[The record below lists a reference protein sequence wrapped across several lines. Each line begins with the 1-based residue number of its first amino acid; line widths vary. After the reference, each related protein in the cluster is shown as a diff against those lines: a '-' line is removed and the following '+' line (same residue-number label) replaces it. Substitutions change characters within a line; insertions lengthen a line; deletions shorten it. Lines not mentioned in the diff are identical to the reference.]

1 MLSNYSHPTLIN
13 YDIKHH
19 MQTLLIFTTS
29 GQYLKWG
36 HSRLLQGGARK
47 FFIFV
52 HIRTFISTSA
62 FN

>member
-1 MLSNYSHPTLIN
+1 
-13 YDIKHH
+13 

-36 HSRLLQGGARK
+36 HSRLLQGGIRK
-47 FFIFV
+47 FFIYV
-52 HIRTFISTSA
+52 HIRIFISTPS